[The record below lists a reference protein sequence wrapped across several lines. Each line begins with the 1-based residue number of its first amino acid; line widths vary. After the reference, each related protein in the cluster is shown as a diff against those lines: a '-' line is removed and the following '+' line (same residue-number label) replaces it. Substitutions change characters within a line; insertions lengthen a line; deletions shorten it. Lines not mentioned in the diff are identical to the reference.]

1 MKLSKSEIKRRFK
14 RIEEV
19 ARELAD
25 FSNRDL
31 NNLPGSDFF
40 HEEIKNTRG
49 LKGGARKRQIKYLAK
64 VMRDEP
70 IDEILNFLA
79 ADKGSKIQEKRMF
92 HEAEHLRDAVINEA
106 IQIRDDCLSE
116 GEIWEMDWHSETIP
130 AAVEKLPQ
138 LSEDAVRKSVYQ
150 YVKSRNAVHS
160 RELFRMILSAIEY
173 QHRVRL
179 QANEETEA

>member
-25 FSNRDL
+25 FSDRDL
-31 NNLPGSDFF
+31 VKLPGSDFF
-40 HEEIKNTRG
+40 HEEIRNTRG

-70 IDEILNFLA
+70 IDEILHYLA
-79 ADKGSKIQEKRMF
+79 ADKGSKILEKRMF

-106 IQIRDDCLSE
+106 IQSREDSLTAGDV
-116 GEIWEMDWHSETIP
+116 WEMDWHSEEIP
-130 AAVEKLPQ
+130 AAVKTLSQ
-138 LSEDAVRKSVYQ
+138 LSENAVRKSVYQ

-160 RELFRMILSAIEY
+160 RELFRMIYSAIEY
-173 QHRVRL
+173 RHRQKGV
-179 QANEETEA
+179 ANN